1 MSAMKTLISSLVLTT
16 LMIATSQAQ
25 NAPPGKASLQ
35 VQSAK
40 KGAEKIAAPGGKVSG
55 KREEPRVFYG
65 GLLVDLANGKKSGK
79 AVDLRSPVK
88 PKPVRDNVYADPQ
101 SGAIKGFV
109 VFAIKF

>member
-1 MSAMKTLISSLVLTT
+1 MKTLISSLILTT
-16 LMIATSQAQ
+16 LLSATSQAQ

-35 VQSAK
+35 VQSGK
-40 KGAEKIAAPGGKVSG
+40 KGAEKIAATGAKIPGKS
-55 KREEPRVFYG
+55 EEPRVFYG
-65 GLLVDLANGKKSGK
+65 GLLVDLANAKKDGN

-101 SGAIKGFV
+101 SGAIKGLV